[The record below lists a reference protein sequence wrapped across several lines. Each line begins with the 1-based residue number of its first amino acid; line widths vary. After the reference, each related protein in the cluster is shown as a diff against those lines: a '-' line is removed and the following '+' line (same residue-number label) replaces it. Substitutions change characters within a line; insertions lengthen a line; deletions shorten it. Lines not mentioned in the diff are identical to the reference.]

1 MNKFIEEK
9 LKQLNIVIAKETKQN
24 VVALCCFHAE
34 HTPSLFIHKETGAYH
49 CFGCDASGSFA
60 NLYFKLTGKKLKHE
74 PMTFKNVIMK
84 FDIKKDKD
92 YEIPNFKLKRLSDRC
107 IDYLVNERNL
117 KESIIEDSLI
127 YYVKDEKFN
136 DAYLCFPVMFKGK
149 LVGAELRLYKK
160 SNYLSKS
167 IKYGNLSRYLYDYD
181 NIEKNKEYVIIVE
194 GIFDHLYL
202 KQFGYNVTHIFGDKL
217 YDSQIVQLMKFHKIL
232 LMFDGDSEGKEAS
245 KKYYALIKQYNDNVV
260 NIIPPM
266 GLDPK
271 DLEKEQL
278 EHLLRKHIEK

>member
-9 LKQLNIVIAKETKQN
+9 LKQLNIVIAKETKEN

-49 CFGCDASGSFA
+49 CFGCGASGSFA

-74 PMTFKNVIMK
+74 PMIFKNVIMK

-136 DAYLCFPVMFKGK
+136 DAYLCFPVMFKGE
-149 LVGAELRLYKK
+149 LVGCELRLYKK
-160 SNYLSKS
+160 SNYLAKS
-167 IKYGNLSRYLYDYD
+167 IKYGNLSKYLYNYD
-181 NIEKNKEYVIIVE
+181 EAEKNKNYVIIVE
-194 GIFDHLYL
+194 GIFDQLYL
-202 KQFGYNVTHIFGDKL
+202 QQYGYNAISIFGDKL
-217 YDSQIVQLMKFHKIL
+217 YQEQITLLFKFHKII
-232 LMFDGDSEGKEAS
+232 LMFDGDDAGREALS
-245 KKYYALIKQYNDNVV
+245 KYSQLLKQYHDKIY
-260 NIIPPM
+260 NIKMPL

-271 DLEKEQL
+271 NLDESQL
-278 EHLLRKHIEK
+278 KYLLGNII